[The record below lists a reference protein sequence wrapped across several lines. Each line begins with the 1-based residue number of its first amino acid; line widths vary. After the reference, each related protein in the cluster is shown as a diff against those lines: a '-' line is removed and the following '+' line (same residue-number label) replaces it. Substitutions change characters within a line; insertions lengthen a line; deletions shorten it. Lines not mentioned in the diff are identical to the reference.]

1 VVLLGMKGGTGKS
14 TVAIHLAVAAHQ
26 AGRKVT
32 LLDTDTQATSVAW
45 RRQREA
51 PEPRVL
57 SARAYEVAKQ
67 LAVEGKERDLIVIDT
82 PPRAESD
89 IAKLAGHADLIV
101 IPLRCSMPDVLAS
114 DVAFRMAKSAGRPF
128 VVIFNAVNPRG
139 LEVAE
144 VREALTAQGHL
155 VAPMV
160 LAHRT
165 SFARALSNGLAV
177 TEFDTQGKAAEE
189 ITNLWEWIEE
199 QLNGKANRNQQ
210 PDRHGRRAATGA

>member
-1 VVLLGMKGGTGKS
+1 MNPWVVVLLGMKGGTGKS

-32 LLDTDTQATSVAW
+32 LLDTDVQATSMAW
-45 RRQREA
+45 RRHREA

-57 SARAYEVAKQ
+57 PARAYEVAKQ
-67 LAVEGKERDLIVIDT
+67 IATEREDRGLIVIDT

-89 IAKLAGHADLIV
+89 IAKLAAQADLIV

-114 DVAFRMAKSAGRPF
+114 DVAFRMAKAADRPS

-144 VREALTAQGHL
+144 VREALTAQGYV

-165 SFARALSNGLAV
+165 AFARALSSGLAV
-177 TEFDTQGKAAEE
+177 TEFEEHGKAAEE
-189 ITNLWEWIEE
+189 IADLWKWIEE
-199 QLNGKANRNQQ
+199 RLNGKTNR
-210 PDRHGRRAATGA
+210 H